1 MADKYEFMSKEWLTK
16 LEAIMKDLVQQSG
29 DQLSGVFF
37 SMNQLFTEMPEHLV
51 QDPLG
56 RAGWWVRVADREV
69 EFGTGEIPDATIKLI
84 APYDTML
91 PLARLVWADDPA
103 AMEQTFS
110 AIDEGI
116 SDGSITYHDDGKG
129 LPVPLAP
136 AHDLIAA
143 YTA

>member
-1 MADKYEFMSKEWLTK
+1 MTDKYEFMSREWLSK
-16 LEAIMKDLVQQSG
+16 LEAILKELVEQSK

-37 SMNQLFTEMPEHLV
+37 SMNQIFTEAPEHLA

-56 RAGWWVRVADREV
+56 RAGWWVRITDGDI

-91 PLARLVWADDPA
+91 PLARLVWTDDPT
-103 AMEQTFS
+103 AMEQTIS
-110 AIDEGI
+110 TIDNGV
-116 SDGSITYHDDGKG
+116 SDGTITYHDDGKG

-136 AHDLIAA
+136 AHDLIAE